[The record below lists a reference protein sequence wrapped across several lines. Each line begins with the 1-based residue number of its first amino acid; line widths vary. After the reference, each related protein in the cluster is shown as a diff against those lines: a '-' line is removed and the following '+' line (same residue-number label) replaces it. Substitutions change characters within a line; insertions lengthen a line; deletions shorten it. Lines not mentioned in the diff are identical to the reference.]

1 MAWSGG
7 GGAGWR
13 FFGALWTRQCLPPSC
28 SVPCPRLSPHRG
40 VTVQGR
46 RGSLWNADPFGRFI
60 NPATLHRS
68 KDEAPDSQRSAGQG
82 VPRRQN
88 SLEPAPAWKAGASI
102 LRRTADSEVV
112 CGASAGSRLSHAA
125 MLSMSLVRP
134 ACLQTWLAGCHHT
147 WPLACLCLPACCLGT
162 SAPSGWRA
170 DALAAL
176 AAPVHTLC
184 GGGDSNGLPSGKQH
198 GRLLPHKFACDAHP
212 PWPGDLGRAV
222 WSTAPRKASTG
233 GYPCGDTARSC
244 WARTGDWGLGIG
256 RPAALLKKEQPAS
269 CPSHS
274 RLAPFAPPVF
284 MPDHRFCY

>member
-1 MAWSGG
+1 MSVRPGEQICTFFLVHAVCLSKLPACLAWPGMAWSGG

-112 CGASAGSRLSHAA
+112 CTCCTRCTRAHALWWRRLE
-125 MLSMSLVRP
+125 RP
-134 ACLQTWLAGCHHT
+134 AEW
-147 WPLACLCLPACCLGT
+147 
-162 SAPSGWRA
+162 
-170 DALAAL
+170 
-176 AAPVHTLC
+176 
-184 GGGDSNGLPSGKQH
+184 
-198 GRLLPHKFACDAHP
+198 
-212 PWPGDLGRAV
+212 
-222 WSTAPRKASTG
+222 
-233 GYPCGDTARSC
+233 
-244 WARTGDWGLGIG
+244 
-256 RPAALLKKEQPAS
+256 
-269 CPSHS
+269 
-274 RLAPFAPPVF
+274 
-284 MPDHRFCY
+284 